1 MDQNK
6 CSLGSGVFLVQSV
19 NLKRFNCNENIS
31 YCYTVCNVYVIII
44 HVVLCIIHVVFC
56 LVQVGVPSNSV
67 SKLGLHTGLFVL
79 QMGYVRITR
88 FTLAYKFHDYC
99 IYILSLLLDKRQ
111 NLCVCVAADH
121 AVAHGFMQQVFCR
134 AQATRPPSS
143 PSLPSP
149 CSLAHRHQVL
159 ATCVSDLVRVGNLD
173 DQLSDRANCAATF
186 LQCQLLGEEVGVSL
200 TYHVV
205 VM

>member
-1 MDQNK
+1 M
-6 CSLGSGVFLVQSV
+6 
-19 NLKRFNCNENIS
+19 
-31 YCYTVCNVYVIII
+31 
-44 HVVLCIIHVVFC
+44 
-56 LVQVGVPSNSV
+56 PSNSV

-79 QMGYVRITR
+79 QMWYIQVTR

-99 IYILSLLLDKRQ
+99 TYSVYCWISVRI
-111 NLCVCVAADH
+111 CVCVAADH

-143 PSLPSP
+143 PSLPTP

-200 TYHVV
+200 THHVV

>member
-1 MDQNK
+1 M
-6 CSLGSGVFLVQSV
+6 CLPTPCLSLDYTQVCLFFRWGTGH
-19 NLKRFNCNENIS
+19 KIS
-31 YCYTVCNVYVIII
+31 R
-44 HVVLCIIHVVFC
+44 L
-56 LVQVGVPSNSV
+56 L
-67 SKLGLHTGLFVL
+67 
-79 QMGYVRITR
+79 
-88 FTLAYKFHDYC
+88 
-99 IYILSLLLDKRQ
+99 YILSLLLDKCQ
-111 NLCVCVAADH
+111 NLCVCVCVCGCVTADH

-200 TYHVV
+200 THHVV